1 MNYVGPITFES
12 FSSKVVSPQLS
23 NTLCV
28 WRDLWEDSEVLA
40 KGAKDYIEQRIEASA
55 VAKDPDVRV
64 EDWF

>member
-1 MNYVGPITFES
+1 M
-12 FSSKVVSPQLS
+12 VSPQLS

-55 VAKDPDVRV
+55 VAKDPDVLV